1 MIPLVIIAISIAVL
15 FSGFFSASEIAYFAL
30 TDIKLKTLVRKKVKN
45 SGYAKRLKSNPE
57 RLLTT
62 ILVYNDLVNIG
73 TASIA
78 TFAMTEI
85 FGSTGIG
92 IATGIMTLVTL
103 VFGDIIPKSI
113 ATRYSVQIVLRTAK
127 LMYFLQILFFPIIL
141 IFEQVSKLPRLIMKS
156 KQLNSQITAEDVVSM
171 ASTSFD
177 QGEIYDYERDIIT
190 NVLDQNT
197 TSIKRIMTPLSQ
209 MRMVE
214 SNMDLTQIISTVRKA
229 HFSRIPVY
237 KDNINNVVGFIFLR
251 DILYIPKDQWKTLT
265 AMDITREP
273 LRVKETDKLHKVY
286 RLLLKNRTHLV
297 IVKNSEKK
305 LVGMVTL
312 EDIIEEVLGEI
323 YDETDPR

>member
-1 MIPLVIIAISIAVL
+1 MIPLVIIAISLAVL
-15 FSGFFSASEIAYFAL
+15 FSGFFAASEIAYFTL
-30 TDIKLKTLVRKKVKN
+30 TDVKLKTLVRKKARN
-45 SGYAKRLKSNPE
+45 YSYAKKLKSNPE

-73 TASIA
+73 TASIV
-78 TFAMTEI
+78 TYAMTEL
-85 FGSTGIG
+85 FGSTGVG
-92 IATGIMTLVTL
+92 IATGIMTLVIL
-103 VFGDIIPKSI
+103 VFGDIVPKSI

-127 LMYFLQILFFPIIL
+127 LMYFLQIAFFPIIW
-141 IFEQVSKLPRLIMKS
+141 IFEQVSKLPRLIMRS

-190 NVLDQNT
+190 NVLDLDT
-197 TSIKRIMTPLSQ
+197 TLIKKIMTPLSK

-214 SNMDLTQIISTVRKA
+214 ANIDLTQIISTVRKA

-237 KDNINNVVGFIFLR
+237 KNDINNVVGFIFLR
-251 DILYIPKDQWKTLT
+251 DILYLPKDQWKILT
-265 AMDITREP
+265 AMDIIREP
-273 LRVKETDKLHKVY
+273 LKAKETDKLHKVY

-297 IVKNSEKK
+297 IVKNSDKK

>member
-1 MIPLVIIAISIAVL
+1 MIPLVIIAISVAVL
-15 FSGFFSASEIAYFAL
+15 FSGFFSASEIAYFTL
-30 TDIKLKTLVRKKVKN
+30 TDIKLKTLVRKNAKN
-45 SGYAKRLKSNPE
+45 SGYAKKLKSNPE

-62 ILVYNDLVNIG
+62 ILVYNNLVNIG
-73 TASIA
+73 TASVV
-78 TFAMTEI
+78 TYAMTEV

-92 IATGIMTLVTL
+92 IATGIMTLLTL
-103 VFGDIIPKSI
+103 VFGDIIPKTI

-127 LMYFLQILFFPIIL
+127 IMYFLQLAFFPIIL
-141 IFEQVSKLPRLIMKS
+141 AFEQVSKLPRLILKS

-190 NVLDQNT
+190 NVLDLDT
-197 TSIKRIMTPLSQ
+197 TSIRGVMTPLKQ

-214 SNMDLTQIISTVRKA
+214 AKMDLTEIISTVRKA

-237 KDNINNVVGFIFLR
+237 RNDINNVVGFIFLR
-251 DILYIPKDQWKTLT
+251 DILYLPKEQWKTLT
-265 AMDITREP
+265 AMDILREP
-273 LRVKETDKLHKVY
+273 LRAKDTDKLHKVY

-297 IVKNSEKK
+297 IVKDSDKK

-323 YDETDPR
+323 YDETDPT